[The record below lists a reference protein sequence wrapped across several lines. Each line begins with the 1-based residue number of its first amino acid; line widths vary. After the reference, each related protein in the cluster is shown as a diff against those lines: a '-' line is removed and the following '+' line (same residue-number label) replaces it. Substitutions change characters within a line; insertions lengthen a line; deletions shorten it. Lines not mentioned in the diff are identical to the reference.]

1 MATVLGQYKQ
11 YQERLLKK
19 ISDGSLKQQELLAF
33 QELNYRIATLE
44 LMQAYCRTAPV
55 TTELGAIGYHYQLV
69 IASFRALLTERR
81 FGPKGDEQKVQQRT
95 TALKSLEAVFNDQ
108 CRRFQS
114 FNAGTPELYRKS
126 VLEQINAVEGFDPRP
141 FAVDYTDLGTG
152 QTRKRLPVMIQM
164 AWFRLR
170 YPEGK
175 ISVEVTQGHD
185 CFVAKARVY
194 PNYRDPVECYL
205 AEATA
210 SRGRCQ
216 DKPSV
221 SPREWAQ
228 TAAVGIA
235 LRNAGFGLQFSAAGE
250 DFSSTAPDEFTM
262 DLVTDPAPEEPT
274 PTRVKAVAPPPPTAP
289 RELTPEEKL
298 EAAMRLPCPI
308 KKFSGKTLGDLVSLD
323 PKSLVWLANKYT
335 HSEEISAAAKLI
347 CESALNECA

>member
-1 MATVLGQYKQ
+1 MNQDQTV
-11 YQERLLKK
+11 
-19 ISDGSLKQQELLAF
+19 D
-33 QELNYRIATLE
+33 T
-44 LMQAYCRTAPV
+44 
-55 TTELGAIGYHYQLV
+55 
-69 IASFRALLTERR
+69 
-81 FGPKGDEQKVQQRT
+81 
-95 TALKSLEAVFNDQ
+95 
-108 CRRFQS
+108 
-114 FNAGTPELYRKS
+114 S

-274 PTRVKAVAPPPPTAP
+274 PARAKAVAPPPPPAP
-289 RELTPEEKL
+289 RELTSEEKL

-308 KKFSGKTLGDLVSLD
+308 KKFSGKTLGDLISLD

>member
-1 MATVLGQYKQ
+1 MKQ
-11 YQERLLKK
+11 
-19 ISDGSLKQQELLAF
+19 
-33 QELNYRIATLE
+33 
-44 LMQAYCRTAPV
+44 
-55 TTELGAIGYHYQLV
+55 
-69 IASFRALLTERR
+69 
-81 FGPKGDEQKVQQRT
+81 
-95 TALKSLEAVFNDQ
+95 DQ
-108 CRRFQS
+108 S
-114 FNAGTPELYRKS
+114 VDTS

-210 SRGRCQ
+210 SRGRCL

-274 PTRVKAVAPPPPTAP
+274 PARAKAVAPPPPPAP